1 MVKKDEFLIFLDHW
15 CQQVKTNIPISLAK
29 SVLIALG
36 LTTAASTTDAAIQK
50 KNFGS
55 RVAALIISNNEMNH
69 IIKIVK
75 SLEELGLMI
84 KRITKAIKNDAKK
97 QKIGFLGKL
106 LGTHEAS
113 LLGSMLP
120 GKVVIK
126 RGNVVTWA
134 GEGAG

>member
-1 MVKKDEFLIFLDHW
+1 M
-15 CQQVKTNIPISLAK
+15 TNIPISLAK
-29 SVLIALG
+29 SVLIALR

-69 IIKIVK
+69 IMKIVK

-97 QKIGFLGKL
+97 QKSGFLGML

-126 RGNVVTWA
+126 RGNVVT
-134 GEGAG
+134 